1 MRNLRFCNKE
11 PIDMNIRRL
20 NKFPIIQNVQTC
32 LWTVSVLIISTM
44 FSTMV
49 NAQNVVPFSLY
60 ETEVS
65 EIEWNDR
72 FDAVTAGLEVIK
84 SREPLLSAN
93 SIKYIGDA
101 VDRYRRIVW
110 NGGWPK
116 VPVTRK
122 AMKLGY
128 QGEEVVILRERLV
141 ISGDLTKNVGK
152 LETFDSYVEAAVRR
166 FQWRNGLIAD
176 GIVSTQTLEV
186 LNIPAPLRLRQLET
200 NLLRLQE
207 LADFNK
213 SKYVLVNI
221 PGAEIEAVENGRVH
235 SRHTAVVGK
244 IDRPTPFVRSA
255 IHQVNFNPYWTVP
268 RSIIERDLI
277 PIMQKDPEYL
287 TENKIRILDWNG
299 NELSHTDID
308 WYTDEAVN
316 YQFKQDP
323 GALNSLGSV
332 RINFHNT
339 HQVYLHDTPSKTLFG
354 QDKRFHSSGCVRV
367 QNVRGLI
374 TWLLSSKQPKW
385 SRSHIDEVIRSGER
399 VDVNLGNNVPILM
412 AYITAWGNSDGVVHF
427 RDDIYEQDIE
437 LLKSESS
444 NQATL

>member
-1 MRNLRFCNKE
+1 MFKRIQSKNQFVQ
-11 PIDMNIRRL
+11 NIRHSMWVVCIL
-20 NKFPIIQNVQTC
+20 ILGAVYSTAANSQNE
-32 LWTVSVLIISTM
+32 L
-44 FSTMV
+44 
-49 NAQNVVPFSLY
+49 PFSLY

-65 EIEWNDR
+65 EIEWKDR

-84 SREPLLSAN
+84 SREPLLSES
-93 SIKYIGDA
+93 SIRFIGDA
-101 VDRYRRIVW
+101 IDRYQRIVW
-110 NGGWPK
+110 SGGWPK

-128 QGEEVVILRERLV
+128 QGEEVAILRERLV
-141 ISGDLTKNVGK
+141 ISGDLTKNIGQP
-152 LETFDSYVEAAVRR
+152 ETFDSYVEAAVRR
-166 FQWRNGLIAD
+166 FQWRNGIIAD
-176 GIVSTQTLEV
+176 GILSTQTLEV
-186 LNIPAPLRLRQLET
+186 LNIPAPLRLRQLES

-207 LADFNK
+207 LIGFDKN
-213 SKYVLVNI
+213 KYVLVNI

-244 IDRPTPFVRSA
+244 IDRPTPIVNSS

-268 RSIIERDLI
+268 KSIIERDLI

-287 TENKIRILDWNG
+287 AENKIRILDWHG
-299 NELSHTDID
+299 NELSHEDID

-332 RINFHNT
+332 RINFHNA

-374 TWLLSSKQPKW
+374 TWLLSSKQPRW
-385 SRSHIDEVIRSGER
+385 TRSQVDEVIRSGER
-399 VDVNLGNNVPILM
+399 LDVNLGQNVPILM

-427 RDDIYEQDIE
+427 RDDIYEHDIE
-437 LLKSESS
+437 LRRDELSK
-444 NQATL
+444 QAYLQQ

>member
-1 MRNLRFCNKE
+1 MYLWLLKKFKFGRSL
-11 PIDMNIRRL
+11 PIG
-20 NKFPIIQNVQTC
+20 
-32 LWTVSVLIISTM
+32 VLAVCGLV
-44 FSTMV
+44 FSTV
-49 NAQNVVPFSLY
+49 VPTVVSAQNELPLSLY
-60 ETEVS
+60 ETKVS

-93 SIKYIGDA
+93 SIKYVGDA
-101 VDRYRRIVW
+101 IEQYRRIVW

-116 VPVTRK
+116 VPVTRR
-122 AMKLGY
+122 AMRLGY
-128 QGEEVVILRERLV
+128 RGPEVATLRERLL
-141 ISGDLTKNVGK
+141 ISGDITKNIGQ
-152 LETFDSYVEAAVRR
+152 LETFDSYVDAGVRR

-186 LNIPAPLRLRQLET
+186 LNIPAPLRLRQLEA

-207 LADFNK
+207 LVDFEK
-213 SKYVLVNI
+213 KKYVLVNI

-244 IDRPTPFVRSA
+244 IDRPTPIVNSA

-268 RSIIERDLI
+268 KSIIERDLI

-287 TENKIRILDWNG
+287 TENKIRILDWHG
-299 NELSHTDID
+299 NELTHEQID
-308 WYTDEAVN
+308 WYTDEAVK

-367 QNVRGLI
+367 QNVRELI
-374 TWLLSSKQPKW
+374 TWLLSSKQPRW
-385 SRSHIDEVIRSGER
+385 TRSQVDEVIRTGER
-399 VDVNLGNNVPILM
+399 LDVNLGKSVPILM
-412 AYITAWGNSDGVVHF
+412 SYITAWGNSDGVVHF
-427 RDDIYEQDIE
+427 RDDIYEHDLE
-437 LLKSESS
+437 LRR
-444 NQATL
+444 NQLQEHASLQ

>member
-1 MRNLRFCNKE
+1 
-11 PIDMNIRRL
+11 MNIRRL

-339 HQVYLHDTPSKTLFG
+339 HQVYLHDTPSKTLFWT
-354 QDKRFHSSGCVRV
+354 R
-367 QNVRGLI
+367 
-374 TWLLSSKQPKW
+374 
-385 SRSHIDEVIRSGER
+385 
-399 VDVNLGNNVPILM
+399 
-412 AYITAWGNSDGVVHF
+412 
-427 RDDIYEQDIE
+427 
-437 LLKSESS
+437 
-444 NQATL
+444 QAIP